1 MSAPVLASHIV
12 PDLEEAVRLDKYLV
26 DTFSLFPSRASA
38 RKAARRGEVLV
49 DGEPRRSGS
58 FVESGHH
65 IEVLQPVRAPPRPWH
80 LPLELAFV
88 DDWMAVV
95 VKPPG
100 VMVRGNH
107 YRTLENALV
116 ATLPPS
122 AAAGALRWANPV
134 HRLDVRTGGL
144 LLVAR
149 TGPAQVALG
158 QMLEERSITKRYRAL
173 ALGRLEGKGTVREPI
188 EGRDAVSDWRA
199 VAHTRCLRTDW
210 LTTVDLWPRTGR
222 THQLRRHL
230 RHLDHPVLGDDLYG
244 TPDCIL
250 RGKGLFLW
258 SVEVALSHP
267 VTGIPMQVTIDEPP
281 KFGTFRAREERRWAR
296 YRPGASG

>member
-58 FVESGHH
+58 FVEPGHH
-65 IEVLQPVRAPPRPWH
+65 IEVLQPVRAPPRPWR

-122 AAAGALRWANPV
+122 AAPGALRWANPV

-173 ALGRLEGKGTVREPI
+173 ALGRLEGKGTVSEPI
-188 EGRDAVSDWRA
+188 EGRDAVSRGPLA
-199 VAHTRCLRTDW
+199 AHRSHPPASPSPPP
-210 LTTVDLWPRTGR
+210 PRPSSPGR
-222 THQLRRHL
+222 RPL
-230 RHLDHPVLGDDLYG
+230 RHAGLHPPRQGAV
-244 TPDCIL
+244 
-250 RGKGLFLW
+250 
-258 SVEVALSHP
+258 P
-267 VTGIPMQVTIDEPP
+267 V
-281 KFGTFRAREERRWAR
+281 ERRGGLV
-296 YRPGASG
+296 PSGHRHPNAGHHR

>member
-1 MSAPVLASHIV
+1 MLASRVV
-12 PDLEEAVRLDKYLV
+12 PELSEAVRLDRYLV
-26 DTFSLFPSRASA
+26 EAFTLFPSRASA

-49 DGEPRRSGS
+49 DGAPSRSGN
-58 FVESGHH
+58 FVLPGQR
-65 IEVLQPVRAPPRPWH
+65 IEVFEPTRAPPRPWH
-80 LPLELAFV
+80 LPLDLPFV

-100 VMVRGNH
+100 VPVRGNH
-107 YRTLENALV
+107 FRTLENALV
-116 ATLPPS
+116 AALPPS
-122 AAAGALRWANPV
+122 QAPGALRWANPV

-158 QMLEERSITKRYRAL
+158 QMLEARTVTKRYRAL
-173 ALGRLEGKGTVREPI
+173 ALGRLEGEGTIREPV
-188 EGRDAVSDWRA
+188 EGREAVSDWSA
-199 VAHTRCLRTDW
+199 VAHTRSLRTDW

-230 RHLDHPVLGDDLYG
+230 RHLGHPVLGDDLYG
-244 TPDCIL
+244 SPGSIL

-258 SVEVALSHP
+258 SVEVSCAHP
-267 VTGIPMQVTIDEPP
+267 VSGAPVQVTLEEPR
-281 KFGTFRAREERRWAR
+281 KFATFRAREERRWHR
-296 YRPGASG
+296 YHSG